1 MPTAHGELLRLLLC
15 AAEEVPVQECR
26 ESAAPAGVRMGIVR
40 GIGYGMF
47 GAPDSFV
54 PEMRRLGGTLVR
66 VYVYGSQVEPE
77 PGRYDWTVVDA
88 ILGRLDPADEV
99 WVTVCSSSPWATRHR
114 TGFLPSSPA
123 HDPRRYEH
131 FVSDLVT
138 RCRGSVDYWQCN
150 NEPSNTPAR
159 WRPSAA

>member
-1 MPTAHGELLRLLLC
+1 M
-15 AAEEVPVQECR
+15 
-26 ESAAPAGVRMGIVR
+26 S
-40 GIGYGMF
+40 

-66 VYVYGSQVEPE
+66 VYVYWSQVEPE

-88 ILGRLDPADEV
+88 ILGQLDPADEV
-99 WVTVCSSSPWATRHR
+99 WVKVCSGSPWATRHR

-123 HDPRRYEH
+123 HDLRRYER

-138 RCRGSVDYWQCN
+138 RCRGPVDYWQCN
-150 NEPSNTPAR
+150 NEPGNTGSCGRGPRRTTWSSSPPPPLCAR
-159 WRPSAA
+159 RGPGRDGGARGLRIRRARRR